1 MRHPITWTKEKS
13 KLLEEHILWYFT
25 DGYEN
30 EDPVKN
36 LKSQMQYS
44 FDSSVNNPKII
55 ERKNYYKVGRE
66 LAEGGLFLIYDD
78 QIEEFL
84 ENFYTKRQLSKIENL
99 FDIYCDLIAA
109 GITFILLSKDK

>member
-1 MRHPITWTKEKS
+1 MRHPITWTNKKS
-13 KLLEEHILWYFT
+13 ELLEKHILSYFT

-78 QIEEFL
+78 QIEEFCSIFKTRESRGKEQQEEKAYGL
-84 ENFYTKRQLSKIENL
+84 NQQI
-99 FDIYCDLIAA
+99 
-109 GITFILLSKDK
+109 